1 MDLSVA
7 IRAAAIEGKDVQRP
21 SGQSRMP
28 GQHVY
33 MALLAQQMDA
43 SSQKLGIIRTVRRVT
58 IHAVLASRR
67 MLPKKRTTLFR
78 MTGVADVIGRMLEK
92 HLAAPAAMRTV
103 AGSAAYLCV
112 AKLGAKHVGR
122 ALRECFAL
130 ICVTSETSFLDGK
143 RCEHILRLL
152 HLKSIQIRPGDL

>member
-7 IRAAAIEGKDVQRP
+7 IRATAIEGPDVQRP

-28 GQHVY
+28 GQHVN

-43 SSQKLGIIRTVRRVT
+43 SSQKLGMIRTVRRVT
-58 IHAVLASRR
+58 VHAVLASRW
-67 MLPKKRTTLFR
+67 MLPKKRTTFFG
-78 MTGVADVIGRMLEK
+78 MAGVADVIGRGLDK

-112 AKLGAKHVGR
+112 AKLGAKHVGG
-122 ALRECFAL
+122 ALQECFAL
-130 ICVTSETSFLDGK
+130 ICVTAETGFLDGK
-143 RCEHILRLL
+143 RCEHILRLF
-152 HLKSIQIRPGDL
+152 HFQSIQIRPGDL